1 MKITAYHGTDANF
14 NRFDFDKI
22 GSVNGTDSGFGLY
35 FTTSKGEAVMYGNN
49 VMTVEL
55 NLKKKISNK
64 RVTLSV
70 PVITKL
76 LTNLKNLG
84 YDYIENYDGNIRDA
98 VSALRDYNNSDTEII
113 GDLINSLTG
122 GKAEIILKQLSKLGY
137 NYTTEDKRLI
147 DDEDAEHYVM
157 FDDSD
162 IRIKS
167 RQSIG

>member
-1 MKITAYHGTDANF
+1 
-14 NRFDFDKI
+14 
-22 GSVNGTDSGFGLY
+22 
-35 FTTSKGEAVMYGNN
+35 
-49 VMTVEL
+49 
-55 NLKKKISNK
+55 
-64 RVTLSV
+64 
-70 PVITKL
+70 
-76 LTNLKNLG
+76 
-84 YDYIENYDGNIRDA
+84 
-98 VSALRDYNNSDTEII
+98 
-113 GDLINSLTG
+113 LINSLTG